1 MFWTVHKYQS
11 TNHYKTHN
19 VLKKV
24 NSSSKILSAQYLHV
38 LRSNGVTG
46 FVYLPFSISKGNE
59 PLQKFD
65 RILLSTTYI
74 ISLETRASRL
84 FYTIHMFLICY
95 HLVCSYH
102 YITVHSF
109 SFISNSIFLICTS
122 FSFDIMIIWI
132 NYSTYHL

>member
-1 MFWTVHKYQS
+1 MHIYQS

-24 NSSSKILSAQYLHV
+24 NSSSKILSAQYLHL

-46 FVYLPFSISKGNE
+46 FVYLPFSISKGNDHE

-74 ISLETRASRL
+74 ISLETRA
-84 FYTIHMFLICY
+84 
-95 HLVCSYH
+95 
-102 YITVHSF
+102 
-109 SFISNSIFLICTS
+109 
-122 FSFDIMIIWI
+122 
-132 NYSTYHL
+132 

>member
-1 MFWTVHKYQS
+1 MHIYQS

-74 ISLETRASRL
+74 ISLETRAQTILYNPYILYLLPFGL
-84 FYTIHMFLICY
+84 FLSLYNIHATL
-95 HLVCSYH
+95 
-102 YITVHSF
+102 F

-122 FSFDIMIIWI
+122 FCFDTL
-132 NYSTYHL
+132 NQL

>member
-1 MFWTVHKYQS
+1 MHIYIYQS

-74 ISLETRASRL
+74 ISLETRA
-84 FYTIHMFLICY
+84 
-95 HLVCSYH
+95 
-102 YITVHSF
+102 
-109 SFISNSIFLICTS
+109 
-122 FSFDIMIIWI
+122 
-132 NYSTYHL
+132 